1 MTDRESI
8 SFMAIIMVILETDLL
23 HVHMYWVCV

>member
-23 HVHMYWVCV
+23 RVLGVCVD